1 MESEQPD
8 IVSLTIAAE
17 RLDLSTEAVRKRIQ
31 RGTLPGRKVEGTWFV
46 EASALPSSSSSG
58 RPDVA
63 AGRLDDNIHPSGP
76 QLDEDQESV
85 RTPAGQPIVDLA
97 PLAEMIERLHGEN
110 QRLTEAATMWQ
121 VRARQ
126 AEDRLQALE
135 AGPIAPPV
143 AGDVHEHAPQDAL
156 SPHLQEEVHQ
166 ETIQVPAR
174 HDTPEPTPETDERP
188 WWRRLVDRF

>member
-46 EASALPSSSSSG
+46 EASALPSSSSSSSSG
-58 RPDVA
+58 RQDVSA
-63 AGRLDDNIHPSGP
+63 RRLDDNIYPSGP
-76 QLDEDQESV
+76 QLDEGQESV

-135 AGPIAPPV
+135 TGPIEPPV
-143 AGDVHEHAPQDAL
+143 AGDLLEHASQDAMQAPPRDATL
-156 SPHLQEEVHQ
+156 
-166 ETIQVPAR
+166 
-174 HDTPEPTPETDERP
+174 EPTPETDDRP
-188 WWRRLVDRF
+188 WWRRLIDRL